1 MRKKVLIEKILCPK
15 FILDDG
21 TRVFVNKHG
30 REKYGTPAPLF
41 IHSQIINNIENPILG
56 QISFS
61 TSSGLFYIYL
71 ESGWVEFS

>member
-1 MRKKVLIEKILCPK
+1 MIRKVLIEKILCPK
-15 FILDDG
+15 FILGDG
-21 TRVFVNKHG
+21 TRVFVNKYG

-41 IHSQIINNIENPILG
+41 IQSHINNDNPIIG